1 MQDVYDISFPH
12 LGIYLHNV
20 PYGIHIGSLYI
31 AYYGCFIAL
40 GVMAGIITAAKVAK
54 KYGMNPDV
62 IWDFAIYAVICSV
75 IGARLYYVIFSFDE
89 YKDDLME
96 IFRIRNG
103 GLAIYGGV
111 IVAFITLFVYS
122 KIKKMKALQLGD
134 VCMPGLLIGQVIGR
148 WGNFMNREVFG
159 DYTDSLL
166 AMRIPISAVRDSSD
180 ITQNIWDHV
189 AESDNFIQVHPTFL
203 YESVCNLLLMIAI
216 LLYFKYRKF
225 DGEICL
231 CYLGGYGIIRFFMER
246 IRTDRL
252 MLGHTNIAVSE
263 ALGISLFVL
272 AVLVDVIVRI
282 RLKKQPESPTN
293 E

>member
-1 MQDVYDISFPH
+1 MQDVYDIAFPH
-12 LGIYLHNV
+12 LGIYLNKV
-20 PYGIHIGSLYI
+20 PYGFYIGSFYI
-31 AYYGCFIAL
+31 AFYGVFIAI
-40 GVMAGIITAAKVAK
+40 GVMAGIMTAARVAK
-54 KYGMNPDV
+54 KYGIDPDI
-62 IWDFAIYAVICSV
+62 IWDFAIYAVILSV
-75 IGARLYYVIFSFDE
+75 IGARLFYVIFSFDE
-89 YKDDLME
+89 YKDDLLE

-111 IVAFITLFVYS
+111 IVAFTTLFVYS
-122 KIKKMKALQLGD
+122 KIKKLNVGHLGD

-159 DYTDSLL
+159 DYTDGLF
-166 AMRIPISAVRDSSD
+166 AMRIPTSAVRDSSD

-203 YESVCNLLLMIAI
+203 YESFFNLLLMIAI

-252 MLGHTNIAVSE
+252 TIGHSNVAVSE
-263 ALGISLFVL
+263 LLGITLFIL
-272 AVLVDVIVRI
+272 AIIVDIIVRI
-282 RLKKQPESPTN
+282 RLKKNPKSTTN
-293 E
+293 D